1 MAIALVGVLNAT
13 LFFAMLTL
21 AGLNHVSSRVSG
33 VVMSAAFG
41 VEMSASFVYP
51 NGNLSDFCAGLIVGT
66 LISALFATA
75 SLLVLVPIRRS
86 V

>member
-1 MAIALVGVLNAT
+1 MAMALVEVLNAT

-41 VEMSASFVYP
+41 VEMSARF
-51 NGNLSDFCAGLIVGT
+51 
-66 LISALFATA
+66 AL
-75 SLLVLVPIRRS
+75 PKRS
-86 V
+86 PLGFLR